1 MEAEAMAGGPPG
13 RNYLMTKNDVIKRAV
28 ELIWYSS
35 RKELLNFGK
44 PNSFIKMPSQ
54 TQKTYFRT
62 VQNFKTDYAPT
73 NITQY
78 VSERTGMNVVVVD
91 QKGPQVNGYFA
102 LATEIFDDSGS
113 PHTLEH
119 LCFMGSKSYQ
129 YKGLL
134 DKLATRAYSNTNA
147 WTATDHTAYTLETAG
162 WEGFSQIL
170 PVYLEH
176 LILPTLTEEGCY
188 TEVHHVDGE
197 GNDAGVVY
205 SEMQG
210 IQNTGSDIMD
220 LRARQLLYPENIGF
234 RYETGG
240 LMENLRILTPE
251 RIRAFHKEMYQP
263 KNLCL
268 VLIGEIDQKELL
280 EILDNFEE
288 GILDDIPSPT
298 APFKRPWVDSAQPP
312 PLTKTIVETVHF
324 PEEDESMGEIWVGMF
339 GPDCK
344 DAVETGALN
353 VLLAYLAGSSVSIL
367 ENIMVEKE
375 ELASSISYWWDA
387 RPNSVIWFQPT
398 GVETEKLAFVEKRLF
413 ELLREA
419 LEKPLDMAYMKNC
432 LERERRQC
440 NFEAESSQRFYAEA
454 IINDF
459 LFGNRDG
466 STLKDLKSHAEF
478 DTLDKWSE
486 QQWKDFLKKW
496 IVDAPHVSLLGTP
509 SEEMSKRIKKEEEA
523 RVAERKEKLGPE
535 GLKKLAEKLKAAVAK
550 NDAEIPASLLQKFSV
565 PGTDSIHFHKSTT
578 ARSGLAKKLGAPT
591 NEIQKVIDSQAS
603 ESQLFLQFEH
613 VPTNFVHL
621 SMHFGTSEIPLEHRP
636 LLSLFI
642 DNFFDTPILRDGKR
656 VEFEQVVT
664 ELEHDTIRYEMRGG
678 SSLGDAEGLMIQ
690 FRVER
695 EKYKTAIEWIR
706 TMMFDSIFDATRLS
720 TAVTKILADI
730 PDNKRDGNGMLYTA
744 DGMLHMSNESSMKA
758 RTTLVKSV
766 YMKRLKKLLKK
777 EPETVIGWLESLRK
791 SIFKFNNIRALVVA
805 DINRLPAPVQAWD
818 PLISSLDKPTPETD
832 LLPIRKQHTLLSHD
846 GQNLGQ
852 AGAIIIPMPTSDSSF
867 LLTNSRGPSSY
878 TDPQLPA
885 LRVALS
891 FLRAVEGPLWTAIR
905 GTGLGYGSSFHNDLD
920 TGFVQFSV
928 YRSPDAFR
936 AFAAGKKILE
946 EYISGEKKLEDSAL
960 EAAISDIVVE
970 VVNTQITM
978 DQAGQDKFVKGVM
991 KGLPENHNEE
1001 LLRKVRDVGREE
1013 IRDVMKEVLLKA
1025 FEPGMSNVMVTCAP
1039 IMEEAIVKNFQSLN
1053 FKTQVRTLASFED
1066 DYGLAAPEDDEDG
1079 DEDEDEDEDME
1090 DEESGSDS
1098 NDEEDEEEHEDGEEN
1113 DVEMKN

>member
-1 MEAEAMAGGPPG
+1 
-13 RNYLMTKNDVIKRAV
+13 
-28 ELIWYSS
+28 
-35 RKELLNFGK
+35 
-44 PNSFIKMPSQ
+44 MPSQ
-54 TQKTYFRT
+54 TKKTHFRT

-188 TEVHHVDGE
+188 TEVHHIDGE

-210 IQNTGSDIMD
+210 VQNTGSDIMD

-268 VLIGEIDQKELL
+268 ILIGEVDQDELL
-280 EILDNFEE
+280 DILDTFEE

-312 PLTKTIVETVHF
+312 ALTKTIIETVHF
-324 PEEDESMGEIWVGMF
+324 PEEDESMGEIWV
-339 GPDCK
+339 
-344 DAVETGALN
+344 AALN
-353 VLLAYLAGSSVSIL
+353 VLLAYLAGSSVSVL
-367 ENIMVEKE
+367 ENVMVEKE
-375 ELASSISYWWDA
+375 ELASSISYW
-387 RPNSVIWFQPT
+387 
-398 GVETEKLAFVEKRLF
+398 
-413 ELLREA
+413 
-419 LEKPLDMAYMKNC
+419 
-432 LERERRQC
+432 
-440 NFEAESSQRFYAEA
+440 
-454 IINDF
+454 NDF

-478 DTLDKWSE
+478 DTIGKWNE
-486 QQWKDFLKKW
+486 QQWKDFLRKW
-496 IVDAPHVSLLGTP
+496 IVDASHVSLLGTP
-509 SEEMSKRIKKEEEA
+509 SEAMSKKIKKDEET
-523 RVAERKEKLGPE
+523 RIAERKEKLGPE
-535 GLKKLAEKLKAAVAK
+535 GLEKLAAKLKAAVTK

-578 ARSGLAKKLGAPT
+578 ARSGLAKKLGAPK

-603 ESQLFLQFEH
+603 EVPLFLQFEH

-621 SMHFGTSEIPLEHRP
+621 SLHFGTSEIPLEHRP

-664 ELEHDTIRYEMRGG
+664 ELEHDTIKYEMRGG

-695 EKYKTAIEWIR
+695 EKYETAIEWIR
-706 TMMFDSIFDATRLS
+706 TMMFDSIFDASRLS

-730 PDNKRDGNGMLYTA
+730 PDNKRDGNNMLYTA
-744 DGMLHMSNESSMKA
+744 DGILHMSNESSMKA

-805 DINRLPAPVQAWD
+805 DINKLPSPVQAWN

-832 LLPIRKQHTLLSHD
+832 LLPIRKQHALLSHD
-846 GQNLGQ
+846 GQNPGQ
-852 AGAIIIPMPTSDSSF
+852 AGAIIIPMPTCDSSF
-867 LLTNSRGPSSY
+867 LLTNSRGPKSY

-905 GTGLGYGSSFHNDLD
+905 GAGLGYGSSFHNDLD
-920 TGFVQFSV
+920 TGFVQFSI
-928 YRSPDAFR
+928 YRSPDVFR

-946 EYISGEKKLEDSAL
+946 EYISGEKKMEDAAL

-1013 IRDVMKEVLLKA
+1013 IRAVMKDVLLKA
-1025 FEPGMSNVMVTCAP
+1025 FEPGLSNVLVTCAP

-1053 FKTQVRTLASFED
+1053 FKTQVRTLSSFED
-1066 DYGLAAPEDDEDG
+1066 NYGLAAPEDENEDG
-1079 DEDEDEDEDME
+1079 DEDDEDEDEEMDDDDDGDDDGSE
-1090 DEESGSDS
+1090 DDGS
-1098 NDEEDEEEHEDGEEN
+1098 EDGEES

>member
-1 MEAEAMAGGPPG
+1 MAGYNSPRQFWYMAIAIIP
-13 RNYLMTKNDVIKRAV
+13 LLAVVIYQAV
-28 ELIWYSS
+28 DSSWYSS
-35 RKELLNFGK
+35 RKELLHFWK

-54 TQKTYFRT
+54 TKKTYFRT

-220 LRARQLLYPENIGF
+220 LRARQLLYPENVGF

-280 EILDNFEE
+280 EILDTFEE

-312 PLTKTIVETVHF
+312 PLTKTIVETVYF

-535 GLKKLAEKLKAAVAK
+535 GLKKLAEKLKTAIAK

-603 ESQLFLQFEH
+603 ESPLFLQFEH

-642 DNFFDTPILRDGKR
+642 DNFFDTPIFRDGKR

-695 EKYKTAIEWIR
+695 EKYETAIEWIR
-706 TMMFDSIFDATRLS
+706 TMMFDGIFDATRLS

-777 EPETVIGWLESLRK
+777 EPETVIGWLEALRK

-805 DINRLPAPVQAWD
+805 DINKLPAPVQAWN

-946 EYISGEKKLEDSAL
+946 EYISGEKKMEDSAL

-1013 IRDVMKEVLLKA
+1013 IREVMKEVLLKA

-1066 DYGLAAPEDDEDG
+1066 DYGLAAPEDDEG
-1079 DEDEDEDEDME
+1079 GEEDEDEDEDME
-1090 DEESGSDS
+1090 DEESGSEEDG
-1098 NDEEDEEEHEDGEEN
+1098 EEDEES

>member
-1 MEAEAMAGGPPG
+1 MSLGYQKAQQ
-13 RNYLMTKNDVIKRAV
+13 R
-28 ELIWYSS
+28 YSS
-35 RKELLNFGK
+35 GRELHNFWK
-44 PNSFIKMPSQ
+44 PNFFTKMASQ
-54 TQKTYFRT
+54 TKKTHFRT

-78 VSERTGMNVVVVD
+78 LSERTGMNVVVVD

-102 LATEIFDDSGS
+102 LATEILDNSGS

-119 LCFMGSKSYQ
+119 LCFMGSKNYQ

-188 TEVHHVDGE
+188 TEVHHIDGE

-268 VLIGEIDQKELL
+268 ILIGEVDQDHLL
-280 EILDNFEE
+280 EILDKFEE

-312 PLTKTIVETVHF
+312 ALTKTIIETVTF

-344 DAVETGALN
+344 NSVETAALN
-353 VLLAYLAGSSVSIL
+353 VLLAYLAGSSVSVL
-367 ENIMVEKE
+367 ENVMVEKE

-398 GVETEKLAFVEKRLF
+398 GVQTEKLAFVEKRLF
-413 ELLREA
+413 ELLKEVA
-419 LEKPLDMAYMKNC
+419 ENPLDMAYMNNC

-466 STLKDLKSHAEF
+466 STLKELGTHAEF
-478 DTLDKWSE
+478 DTIAKWSE
-486 QQWKDFLKKW
+486 QQWKDILRKW

-509 SEEMSKRIKKEEEA
+509 SEEMSKKIKKEEEA
-523 RVAERKEKLGPE
+523 RQ
-535 GLKKLAEKLKAAVAK
+535 KLKAAIAK
-550 NDAEIPASLLQKFSV
+550 NDAEIPASILQKFAV

-578 ARSGLAKKLGAPT
+578 ARSGLAKKLGAPE
-591 NEIQKVIDSQAS
+591 NGIQRVIDSQAS
-603 ESQLFLQFEH
+603 EIPLFLQFEH

-621 SMHFGTSEIPLEHRP
+621 SLHFGTAEIPLEHRP

-642 DNFFDTPILRDGKR
+642 DNFFDTPIFRDGKR

-664 ELEHDTIRYEMRGG
+664 ELEHDTIKYEMKGG
-678 SSLGDAEGLMIQ
+678 SGLGDAEGLMIQ

-695 EKYKTAIEWIR
+695 DKYETAIQWIR
-706 TMMFDSIFDATRLS
+706 RMMFDSIFDATRLNA
-720 TAVTKILADI
+720 AVTKILADI
-730 PDNKRDGNGMLYTA
+730 PDNKRDGNNMLYTA
-744 DGMLHMSNESSMKA
+744 DQILHMSNESSMKA
-758 RTTLVKSV
+758 RTILVKSV

-777 EPETVIGWLESLRK
+777 QPETVIGWLESLRK

-805 DINRLPAPVQAWD
+805 DIEKLPSPVQAWD
-818 PLISSLDKPTPETD
+818 SLVSSLDKPTSDIE
-832 LLPIRKQHTLLSHD
+832 LLPIREQHTLLSKD
-846 GQNLGQ
+846 GQTPGQ

-867 LLTNSRGPSSY
+867 LLTTSRGPKSY

-905 GTGLGYGSSFHNDLD
+905 GTGLGYGSSFHNDLAA
-920 TGFVQFSV
+920 GFVQFSI
-928 YRSPDAFR
+928 YRSPDVFR
-936 AFAAGKKILE
+936 AFAAGKQILQD
-946 EYISGEKKLEDSAL
+946 YISGEKKLEDAAL
-960 EAAISDIVVE
+960 EAAISDIVVD
-970 VVNTQITM
+970 VVNTQVTM
-978 DQAGQDKFVKGVM
+978 DQAGKDKFVKGVI
-991 KGLPENHNEE
+991 KGLPDNHNEE

-1013 IRDVMKEVLLKA
+1013 IREVMRDILMKT
-1025 FEPGMSNVMVTCAP
+1025 FEPGMSNIIVTCAP

-1053 FKTQVRTLASFED
+1053 FKTQVRTLSSFED
-1066 DYGLAAPEDDEDG
+1066 DYGLAVPEDDGDEEDDEDDEDEDEDEEMD
-1079 DEDEDEDEDME
+1079 DEDEDEDED
-1090 DEESGSDS
+1090 
-1098 NDEEDEEEHEDGEEN
+1098 DEEESDL
-1113 DVEMKN
+1113 EMKN

>member
-1 MEAEAMAGGPPG
+1 MVFMAGYNVPG
-13 RNYLMTKNDVIKRAV
+13 KSWYTGMTIAIVPLLGVVLYQAV
-28 ELIWYSS
+28 YSTWYSS
-35 RKELLNFGK
+35 GRELINFWN
-44 PNSFIKMPSQ
+44 PNSFKMPSQ
-54 TQKTYFRT
+54 TKKTHFRT

-73 NITQY
+73 KITQY

-162 WEGFSQIL
+162 WEGFAQIL

-188 TEVHHVDGE
+188 TEVHHIDGE

-268 VLIGEIDQKELL
+268 ILIGEVDQKELL

-288 GILDDIPSPT
+288 GILDDIPTPT

-312 PLTKTIVETVHF
+312 ALTKTIVETVNF

-344 DAVETGALN
+344 DSVETSALN
-353 VLLAYLAGSSVSIL
+353 VLLAYLAGSSVSVL
-367 ENIMVEKE
+367 ENVMVEKE

-398 GVETEKLAFVEKRLF
+398 GVQTEKLAFVEKRLF
-413 ELLREA
+413 ELLRETA
-419 LEKPLDMAYMKNC
+419 ENPLDMAYMKNC

-459 LFGNRDG
+459 LFGKRDG
-466 STLKDLKSHAEF
+466 STLKELGTHAEF
-478 DTLDKWSE
+478 DTIGKWSE
-486 QQWKDFLKKW
+486 QQWKDILRKW

-509 SEEMSKRIKKEEEA
+509 SEEMSKKIKKDEEI
-523 RVAERKEKLGPE
+523 RVAERKGKLGPE
-535 GLKKLAEKLKAAVAK
+535 GLEKLTAKLKAAIAK

-578 ARSGLAKKLGAPT
+578 ARSGLAKKLGAPK
-591 NEIQKVIDSQAS
+591 NDIQKVIDSQAS
-603 ESQLFLQFEH
+603 ETPLFLQFEH
-613 VPTNFVHL
+613 VPTNFVHISL
-621 SMHFGTSEIPLEHRP
+621 HFGTAEIPLEHKP

-642 DNFFDTPILRDGKR
+642 DNFFDTPILREGKR

-664 ELEHDTIRYEMRGG
+664 ELEHDTINYEMRGG

-695 EKYKTAIEWIR
+695 EKYETAIQWIR
-706 TMMFDSIFDATRLS
+706 SMMFDSIFDATRLN
-720 TAVTKILADI
+720 AAITKILADI
-730 PDNKRDGNGMLYTA
+730 PDNKRDGNNMLYTA
-744 DGMLHMSNESSMKA
+744 EGMLHMSNESSMKA

-805 DINRLPAPVQAWD
+805 DINKLSSPVQAWD
-818 PLISSLDKPTPETD
+818 PLIYSLDRPTPETN

-846 GQNLGQ
+846 GQNPGQ
-852 AGAIIIPMPTSDSSF
+852 AGAIIIPMPTCDSSF
-867 LLTNSRGPSSY
+867 LLTNSRGPKSY

-905 GTGLGYGSSFHNDLD
+905 GTGLGYGASFHNDLD
-920 TGFVQFSV
+920 TGFVQFSI
-928 YRSPDAFR
+928 YRSPDVFR

-946 EYISGEKKLEDSAL
+946 EYISGEKKLEDAAL

-978 DQAGQDKFVKGVM
+978 DQAGQDKFVKGAM

-1001 LLRKVRDVGREE
+1001 MLRKVRDVGREE
-1013 IRDVMKEVLLKA
+1013 IRGVMKDVLLKT
-1025 FEPGMSNVMVTCAP
+1025 FEPGMSNVFVTCAP
-1039 IMEEAIVKNFQSLN
+1039 SMEEAIVKNFQSLN
-1053 FKTQVRTLASFED
+1053 FQTQVRTLSSFED
-1066 DYGLAAPEDDEDG
+1066 DYGLAAPEDD
-1079 DEDEDEDEDME
+1079 DEDEDEDDEDE
-1090 DEESGSDS
+1090 DEEMDDEDGS
-1098 NDEEDEEEHEDGEEN
+1098 EEES

>member
-35 RKELLNFGK
+35 RKELLSFGK

-234 RYETGG
+234 RYETG
-240 LMENLRILTPE
+240 E

-535 GLKKLAEKLKAAVAK
+535 GLEKLAEKLKAAVAK

-695 EKYKTAIEWIR
+695 EKYETAIEWIR

-805 DINRLPAPVQAWD
+805 DINRLPAQCKLGIHSS
-818 PLISSLDKPTPETD
+818 PLSINLRP
-832 LLPIRKQHTLLSHD
+832 KQ
-846 GQNLGQ
+846 
-852 AGAIIIPMPTSDSSF
+852 ISF
-867 LLTNSRGPSSY
+867 LSANNTHFFPTMDKILVKQELSSSNAYNSY

-1079 DEDEDEDEDME
+1079 DEDEDEDEDMD

-1098 NDEEDEEEHEDGEEN
+1098 NDEEDEEEHEDGEES